1 MNRLSYILLSL
12 GFSFSSFAQNRDST
26 KDAKIV
32 KDKSDGLNFTPFHQY
47 SMDDK
52 KPEIV
57 YTNENKLENLV
68 LFLDGNEASF
78 EIVKTLDPNIIE
90 SISIIKGNQV
100 HGMEDKDKI
109 LVTTKSG
116 HKVKLMSMSDLI
128 KKYSLPNDERILI
141 SIDDEII
148 DENFEKLYVDESHIM
163 QVKVSFLNRI
173 EKEHVWVYLKIL
185 TRNAVNVKKA
195 NEILVR

>member
-1 MNRLSYILLSL
+1 MCC
-12 GFSFSSFAQNRDST
+12 SSFAQDRDSL

-32 KDKSDGLNFTPFHQY
+32 KDRSHGLNFTPLHKY

-68 LFLDGNEASF
+68 LFLNGNETSF
-78 EIVKTLDPNIIE
+78 QILKTLDPNIIE
-90 SISIIKGNQV
+90 NISIIKGNQV
-100 HGMEDKDKI
+100 HGMEDRNQI
-109 LVTTKSG
+109 LVTTKSDR
-116 HKVKLMSMSDLI
+116 KLQLISMSDLI
-128 KKYSLPNDERILI
+128 KKYSLPNNERILI
-141 SIDDEII
+141 SIDNEII

-185 TRNAVNVKKA
+185 TRTAENVKKA
-195 NEILVR
+195 NEILIR